1 MHSRCDNGN
10 VNYTR
15 VDPHT
20 HKKASNTVVGKE
32 KPPFNTG
39 GGLTSLLNSILPKGL
54 DFGDILLFLVL
65 FLLYVETKD
74 EEFLIILIVSAFTF
88 ISS

>member
-10 VNYTR
+10 VNYIR
-15 VDPHT
+15 VEPHS
-20 HKKASNTVVGKE
+20 HKKASNTVGKE
-32 KPPFNTG
+32 KPPVNTG